1 MSVLRAPAGLSVRF
15 RMRTLLVSA
24 GCALLAFAA
33 SVVEIGSGDFPISPG
48 EVIRTLLGGG
58 TTAESFVVTELRL
71 PRVATA
77 LLAGAA
83 LALSGAIF
91 QALVRN
97 PLGSPDLLGFTQGSA
112 CGALTAIMLGG
123 GSMAVAGG
131 AVGGGVATGLIIYAF
146 AWREGLH
153 GGRLVLAGIGLAA
166 ILGGVEGYLLTKAN
180 IVDAA
185 RAVLWITGS
194 LDGAGWSNAAPLV
207 VAMAVLVPVALGCS
221 RALAMLELGDEA
233 AAALGVR
240 VGALRA
246 VLLLCAVLLCAL
258 AAGAV
263 GPVSFVAL
271 TAPQLARRLTG
282 APGPNLAPVLC
293 LGPALLVI
301 ADLLGQRLIPGH
313 QLPVGVLTGALGGGY
328 LIWLLASERKAGR
341 I

>member
-1 MSVLRAPAGLSVRF
+1 MSVLRVPAGMSVRF
-15 RMRTLLVSA
+15 RMRTLAVSA
-24 GCALLAFAA
+24 GCALLACAT
-33 SVVEIGSGDFPISPG
+33 SVVAIGSGDYPMSPG
-48 EVIRTLLGGG
+48 EVVRTLLGGG
-58 TTAESFVVTELRL
+58 TTADEFVVTELRL

-123 GSMAVAGG
+123 GSLAVAFG
-131 AVGGGVATGLIIYAF
+131 AVGGGIATGLLIYAF
-146 AWREGLH
+146 AWRQGLH

-166 ILGGVEGYLLTKAN
+166 ILTGVEGYLLTQAN
-180 IVDAA
+180 ITDAA
-185 RAVLWITGS
+185 RAVLWIIGS
-194 LDGAGWSNAAPLV
+194 LDGRSWSDAVPLA
-207 VAMAVLVPVALGCS
+207 VALAILVPLTVGRS

-233 AAALGVR
+233 AASLGVR
-240 VGALRA
+240 VGTVRMLLLFAA
-246 VLLLCAVLLCAL
+246 VLLSSF

-263 GPVSFVAL
+263 GPVAFVAL
-271 TAPQLARRLTG
+271 TAPQLARRLTA
-282 APGPNLAPVLC
+282 APGPNLVPALC

-301 ADLLGQRLIPGH
+301 ADLLGQRLISGRE
-313 QLPVGVLTGALGGGY
+313 LPVGVLTGALGGGY